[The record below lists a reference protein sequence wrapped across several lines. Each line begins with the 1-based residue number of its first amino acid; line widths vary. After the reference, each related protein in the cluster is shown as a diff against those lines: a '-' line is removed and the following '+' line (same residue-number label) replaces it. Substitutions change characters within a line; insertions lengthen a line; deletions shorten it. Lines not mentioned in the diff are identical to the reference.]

1 MTYGFPYWMHSLDT
15 VGPMR
20 RGGNNGQPR
29 RSSDLMIPTIFAL
42 TAVAFAITTYL
53 VGVHIGTLRRSSH
66 GHEFS
71 GLDSVGPPGRLASS
85 MDGEGSQPIAAMTM
99 AGPPSAFGN
108 EVAAPTQ
115 PSDFKVLIV
124 DDEPINVLVVQESL
138 RLAGYQNT
146 LGEMDAT
153 KALDRI
159 AKEQP
164 DIVLIDIMMPEVN
177 GLEILEKLRADPQWT
192 FLPIIVVTSADD
204 DQTRLRALELGAT
217 DFLNKPVNGT
227 ELVPR
232 VRNALLIKSH
242 RDYLRH
248 YARALERQTR
258 HLEAQIAQARTDAL
272 TGLANRRALDEE
284 LQRRYAES
292 QRSGTPLSIMLIDV
306 DHFKSFND
314 RNGHRAGDEAL
325 RVIAATLRDAM
336 RQMDLVARYGGEE
349 FVVLLPGTAIE
360 GAILVAERTRQD
372 LADVKF
378 RYDGK
383 EFSLTV
389 SIGIAQLATNEHVSR
404 MLQRVDQALY
414 AAKGAGRNRSYWN
427 DGRNSR
433 PVSETSIRESVGSA
447 SPTAVG
453 LFPEQARTSSS
464 DVDTSHPLP
473 WNAELDAS
481 SGFAEPCDRVTF
493 HRFVQ
498 QRVAEWNRG
507 GRPFCVM
514 MVRMPSPSPGGDT
527 RASERHSDTLRR
539 VGRLL
544 PLLTRQMDVT
554 APYDHETFSILLP
567 GTSVDKAQTTA
578 ARVREYLESTCP
590 PQDQSRFQSELRIG
604 IAEVGEG
611 DDVVRLLQHAWNASF
626 APAGGEAS
634 GMPRATRGLAGGV
647 PLMPNLP
654 TVPGFDSPLS
664 SF

>member
-1 MTYGFPYWMHSLDT
+1 MVSTLF
-15 VGPMR
+15 V
-20 RGGNNGQPR
+20 
-29 RSSDLMIPTIFAL
+29 L
-42 TAVAFAITTYL
+42 TAVAVAISTFL
-53 VGVHIGTLRRSSH
+53 AGVRIGALRRSVRSQELH
-66 GHEFS
+66 DRDLVTPAGN
-71 GLDSVGPPGRLASS
+71 ASS
-85 MDGEGSQPIAAMTM
+85 LMGETGGQPSALTSMP
-99 AGPPSAFGN
+99 GPPSSFGN
-108 EVAAPTQ
+108 EIAAATQ

-124 DDEPINVLVVQESL
+124 DDEPINVLVTQEYL

-146 LGEMDAT
+146 SGEMDAT
-153 KALDRI
+153 KALERI
-159 AKEQP
+159 AQEQP

-192 FLPIIVVTSADD
+192 FLPVIVVTAADD

-217 DFLNKPVNGT
+217 DFLSKPVNGT

-258 HLEAQIAQARTDAL
+258 HLEAQIAQARTDSL

-284 LQRRYAES
+284 LQRRYSES
-292 QRSGTPLSIMLIDV
+292 QRTGSPLSIMLIDV
-306 DHFKSFND
+306 DHFKGFND
-314 RNGHRAGDEAL
+314 RHGHRAGDEAL

-372 LADVKF
+372 LADSRF

-389 SIGIAQLATNEHVSR
+389 SIGVAQLATNEHVSR

-414 AAKGAGRNRSYWN
+414 AAKGAGRNRSFWN
-427 DGRNSR
+427 DGRSSR
-433 PVSETSIRESVGSA
+433 SVSDTSNREVSEPPISSDIRLSAVESGNRSGD
-447 SPTAVG
+447 PD
-453 LFPEQARTSSS
+453 TSSTTTWTDES
-464 DVDTSHPLP
+464 
-473 WNAELDAS
+473 DAS
-481 SGFAEPCDRVTF
+481 SAFAEQCDRVSF

-498 QRVAEWNRG
+498 QRIAEWNRG
-507 GRPFCVM
+507 GRPFCVL
-514 MVRMPSPSPGGDT
+514 MVRMPCPSTGEDLK
-527 RASERHSDTLRR
+527 ASERHSDTLRR
-539 VGRLL
+539 MGRLL

-567 GTSVDKAQTTA
+567 GTSVEKAQSTA
-578 ARVREYLESTCP
+578 TRLREYLESTCP
-590 PQDQSRFQSELRIG
+590 PQDQQRFRTELRIG

-611 DDVVRLLQHAWNASF
+611 DDLVRLLQRAWNASF
-626 APAGGEAS
+626 APSGGESS
-634 GMPRATRGLAGGV
+634 GVPRVTRSVSSSV

-654 TVPGFDSPLS
+654 TASGLDSPLS

>member
-1 MTYGFPYWMHSLDT
+1 
-15 VGPMR
+15 
-20 RGGNNGQPR
+20 
-29 RSSDLMIPTIFAL
+29 MIPTMFIL
-42 TAVAFAITTYL
+42 TAVTIAATAFF
-53 VGVHIGTLRRSSH
+53 VGIRIGTLRRPI
-66 GHEFS
+66 S
-71 GLDSVGPPGRLASS
+71 GRELPEIESVEPAVSDTLS
-85 MDGEGSQPIAAMTM
+85 MRGDRCQPSTAMSM
-99 AGPPSAFGN
+99 PGPPSAFGH
-108 EVAAPTQ
+108 EIAATAQPT
-115 PSDFKVLIV
+115 DFKVLIV
-124 DDEPINVLVVQESL
+124 DDEPINVLVAQEYL
-138 RLAGYQNT
+138 RLAGYHNT
-146 LGEMDAT
+146 FGETDAT
-153 KALDRI
+153 KALERI
-159 AKEQP
+159 AREQP

-177 GLEILEKLRADPQWT
+177 GLEILEQLRADPQWT
-192 FLPIIVVTSADD
+192 FLPVIVVTAADD

-284 LQRRYAES
+284 LQRRCTET

-336 RQMDLVARYGGEE
+336 RQMDMVARYGGEE

-372 LADVKF
+372 LADAKF

-389 SIGIAQLATNEHVSR
+389 SVGVAQLATNEHVSR

-414 AAKGAGRNRSYWN
+414 AAKGAGRNRSFWN
-427 DGRNSR
+427 DGRHSR
-433 PVSETSIRESVGSA
+433 SV
-447 SPTAVG
+447 
-453 LFPEQARTSSS
+453 S
-464 DVDTSHPLP
+464 DVSSREPASADALSAARLFSQEAIANATELDSSQTTS
-473 WNAELDAS
+473 WNEELDAS
-481 SGFAEPCDRVTF
+481 AGYAEQCDRVTF

-498 QRVAEWNRG
+498 QRIAEWNRG
-507 GRPFCVM
+507 GRPFSVL
-514 MVRMPSPSPGGDT
+514 MVRMPTPSAGGDT

-554 APYDHETFSILLP
+554 APYDHETFSVLLP
-567 GTSVDKAQTTA
+567 GTSVEKAQATA
-578 ARVREYLESTCP
+578 TRVREYLESTCP
-590 PQDQSRFQSELRIG
+590 PQDQMRLRTELRVG

-611 DDVVRLLQHAWNASF
+611 DDVVRLLQRAWNASV
-626 APAGGEAS
+626 AAAGGE
-634 GMPRATRGLAGGV
+634 TQGV
-647 PLMPNLP
+647 PRGTRTAASSVPLIPNLP
-654 TVPGFDSPLS
+654 TAPGFDSPLT